1 MDERLYPLTPE
12 LFDRTVLPL
21 IEGSYIWKGRPPKV
35 SHYQVFCA
43 ILYVLR
49 VGCPWRDLPPVFGY
63 WHTIYLRFKHGSE
76 KGLWWRILVTL
87 QQQGKARLNIVLVD
101 STTWKVHRHGGGSK
115 GGTAH
120 GEETAPASPPNC
132 TSSSRRTIGLSK
144 AN

>member
-1 MDERLYPLTPE
+1 MDERLYPVTPE
-12 LFDRTVLPL
+12 LFRQTILPL
-21 IEGSYIWKGRPPKV
+21 IEGNYIWKGRPPKV

-49 VGCPWRDLPPVFGY
+49 TGCPWRDLPPIYGY
-63 WHTIYLRFKHGSE
+63 WHTVYLRFKRGSE

-115 GGTAH
+115 RGTVRAAK
-120 GEETAPASPPNC
+120 TALA
-132 TSSSRRTIGLSK
+132 
-144 AN
+144 